1 MHAAVVVAG
10 LLTRRPANDKLAGR
24 VMPQSF
30 DIHNPPF
37 DRLTH
42 GEVSD
47 LRAALDI
54 GYFRPGEVIVER
66 NAASDQ
72 LHVIIKGA
80 VEERDGDE
88 VSARLGPKDSFD
100 ARAVV
105 HGAAG
110 SRFIAAEETL
120 CYLVPRPTV
129 LALIRDNSGF
139 AAFFYSEISRKLD
152 SYSRRQQVEGMESV
166 LRARVRDARAHPA
179 VFIDGTATIEAAG
192 RLMRERDNNALFVR
206 DAERIGIVTGMN
218 LSKAVVLDRR
228 PLDTEVRVVSH
239 FDVVAVDEDDFIF
252 EALILMTR
260 HSKRRLAVKANG
272 GYIGVLEDIDI
283 LGLVAGNSQLVPGRI
298 DRAQNVDDLAQAA
311 QDIGRQV
318 ERLAGERVRVEAI
331 AEITSDLNRRLVTKL
346 FEMIA
351 PPSIRDSGCLMIMGS
366 EGRGEQTVRTDQD
379 NGLLLAAPV
388 PVSDLKSLRADFTA
402 ALERFGFPPCPG
414 DVMVRNPQ
422 WSQPVDDFI
431 GQIKSWVMT
440 PDDSS
445 AMNLGIF
452 FDAVGVTGKVELV
465 QRAKTA
471 MIEMMRGETAY
482 LAHFARYIDQFAGAS
497 AGMLASIM
505 ASVGVGSDLI
515 DIKKTGTF
523 PIVHGIRTLS
533 IERGIMVTPTTRR
546 IAALVADGVLS
557 EELGRELASAL
568 SYFMEIRLR
577 SQLRAVK
584 TGQREMESIVRLSE
598 LSTSDRDLL
607 RDALRVV
614 KQFREVIRYRYH
626 LGLF

>member
-1 MHAAVVVAG
+1 
-10 LLTRRPANDKLAGR
+10 
-24 VMPQSF
+24 
-30 DIHNPPF
+30 
-37 DRLTH
+37 
-42 GEVSD
+42 
-47 LRAALDI
+47 
-54 GYFRPGEVIVER
+54 
-66 NAASDQ
+66 
-72 LHVIIKGA
+72 
-80 VEERDGDE
+80 
-88 VSARLGPKDSFD
+88 
-100 ARAVV
+100 
-105 HGAAG
+105 
-110 SRFIAAEETL
+110 
-120 CYLVPRPTV
+120 
-129 LALIRDNSGF
+129 
-139 AAFFYSEISRKLD
+139 
-152 SYSRRQQVEGMESV
+152 
-166 LRARVRDARAHPA
+166 
-179 VFIDGTATIEAAG
+179 
-192 RLMRERDNNALFVR
+192 
-206 DAERIGIVTGMN
+206 
-218 LSKAVVLDRR
+218 
-228 PLDTEVRVVSH
+228 
-239 FDVVAVDEDDFIF
+239 
-252 EALILMTR
+252 MTR
-260 HSKRRLAVKANG
+260 HSKRRLAVKADG
-272 GYIGVLEDIDI
+272 SYIGVLEDIDI

-298 DRAQNVDDLAQAA
+298 DRAQGVDDLAQAA

-318 ERLAGERVRVEAI
+318 ERLARERVRVEPI

-346 FEMIA
+346 FEVIA
-351 PPSIRDSGCLMIMGS
+351 PPSIRDVGCLMIMGS

-379 NGLLLAAPV
+379 NGLLLAAPI
-388 PVSDLKSLRADFTA
+388 PDADLARFRTDFTA

-431 GQIKSWVMT
+431 RQIKSWIMM

-465 QRAKTA
+465 ARAKTA
-471 MIEMMRGETAY
+471 MVDMMRGETAY

-533 IERGIMVTPTTRR
+533 IERGIMATPTTRR
-546 IAALVADGVLS
+546 IADLVTAGVLG
-557 EELGRELASAL
+557 EDLGRELASAL

-614 KQFREVIRYRYH
+614 KQFREVIRHRYH

>member
-1 MHAAVVVAG
+1 
-10 LLTRRPANDKLAGR
+10 
-24 VMPQSF
+24 
-30 DIHNPPF
+30 
-37 DRLTH
+37 
-42 GEVSD
+42 
-47 LRAALDI
+47 
-54 GYFRPGEVIVER
+54 
-66 NAASDQ
+66 
-72 LHVIIKGA
+72 
-80 VEERDGDE
+80 
-88 VSARLGPKDSFD
+88 
-100 ARAVV
+100 
-105 HGAAG
+105 
-110 SRFIAAEETL
+110 
-120 CYLVPRPTV
+120 
-129 LALIRDNSGF
+129 
-139 AAFFYSEISRKLD
+139 
-152 SYSRRQQVEGMESV
+152 
-166 LRARVRDARAHPA
+166 
-179 VFIDGTATIEAAG
+179 
-192 RLMRERDNNALFVR
+192 
-206 DAERIGIVTGMN
+206 
-218 LSKAVVLDRR
+218 
-228 PLDTEVRVVSH
+228 VVSH
-239 FDVVAVDEDDFIF
+239 FDVVAVEENDFIF

-272 GYIGVLEDIDI
+272 SYIGVLEDIDI

-351 PPSIRDSGCLMIMGS
+351 PPSIREVGCLMIMGS

-379 NGLLLAAPV
+379 NGLLLAMPV
-388 PVSDLKSLRADFTA
+388 PGLDLKNFRANFTA

-414 DVMVRNPQ
+414 DVMVRNPD

-431 GQIKSWVMT
+431 QQIKSWIMT

-465 QRAKTA
+465 QQTKTA
-471 MIEMMRGETAY
+471 MIAMMRGETAY

-505 ASVGVGSDLI
+505 VSVGVGSDLI

-533 IERGIMVTPTTRR
+533 IDRGIMVTPTARR
-546 IAALVADGVLS
+546 IAALVTDGVLG
-557 EELGRELASAL
+557 EELGRELVSAL

-584 TGQREMESIVRLSE
+584 TGHREMESIVRLSE

-607 RDALRVV
+607 RDGLRVV
-614 KQFREVIRYRYH
+614 KQFREVIRHRYH

>member
-1 MHAAVVVAG
+1 
-10 LLTRRPANDKLAGR
+10 
-24 VMPQSF
+24 MPQSF

-37 DRLTH
+37 DRLSH
-42 GEVSD
+42 GEAND

-72 LHVIIKGA
+72 LHVIIKGG

-88 VSARLGPKDSFD
+88 IEAKLGPKDSFD

-110 SRFIAAEETL
+110 SRFVAAEETL
-120 CYLVPRPTV
+120 CYLVPRSAI
-129 LALIRDNSGF
+129 LALIRGNPAF

-152 SYSRRQQVEGMESV
+152 SYSRRQEPEGVESV

-179 VFIDGTATIEAAG
+179 VFIDGAATIEAAG

-206 DAERIGIVTGMN
+206 DGARTGIVTGMN

-228 PLDTEVRVVSH
+228 PLDVPVRAVCH
-239 FDVVAVDEDDFIF
+239 FDVVAVEQDDFMF

-260 HSKRRLAVKANG
+260 HNKRRLAVRANG
-272 GYIGVLEDIDI
+272 SFVGVLEDIDI

-298 DRAQNVDDLAQAA
+298 DRAQSIDDLAQAA
-311 QDIGRQV
+311 QDIQGQV
-318 ERLAGERVRVEAI
+318 ERLAGERVRIDAI

-346 FEMIA
+346 FAMVA
-351 PPSIRDSGCLMIMGS
+351 PPSIRDAGCLMIMGS

-388 PVSDLKSLRADFTA
+388 PEADLASFRAAFTG

-414 DVMVRNPQ
+414 NVMVRNPQ

-431 GQIKSWVMT
+431 RQIKTWIMT
-440 PDDSS
+440 PDEFS

-452 FDAVGVTGKVELV
+452 FDAVGVAGRIDLV
-465 QRAKTA
+465 PRAKTA
-471 MIEMMRGETAY
+471 MAEMMRGESAY
-482 LAHFARYIDQFAGAS
+482 LAQFARYIDQFAGAS

-515 DIKKTGTF
+515 DIKKSGTF
-523 PIVHGIRTLS
+523 PIVHGVRTLS
-533 IERGIMVTPTTRR
+533 IERGIMVTPTAER
-546 IAALVADGVLS
+546 IAALVADGVLG
-557 EELGRELASAL
+557 EDLGRELASAL
-568 SYFMEIRLR
+568 SFFMEIRLR

-584 TGQREMESIVRLSE
+584 TGQREMEAIVRLSE

-607 RDALRVV
+607 RDSLRVV
-614 KQFREVIRYRYH
+614 KQFREVIRHRYH
-626 LGLF
+626 LGMF

>member
-1 MHAAVVVAG
+1 
-10 LLTRRPANDKLAGR
+10 
-24 VMPQSF
+24 MPQSF

-37 DRLTH
+37 DRLSH
-42 GEVSD
+42 GEAND

-72 LHVIIKGA
+72 LHVIIKGG

-88 VSARLGPKDSFD
+88 IEAKLGPKDSFD

-110 SRFIAAEETL
+110 SRFVAAEETL
-120 CYLVPRPTV
+120 CYLVPRPAI
-129 LALIRDNSGF
+129 LALIRGNPAF

-152 SYSRRQQVEGMESV
+152 SYSRRQEPEGVESV

-179 VFIDGTATIEAAG
+179 VFIDGAATIEAAG

-206 DAERIGIVTGMN
+206 DGARTGIVTGMN
-218 LSKAVVLDRR
+218 LSKAVVLDHRA
-228 PLDTEVRVVSH
+228 LDTEVRAICH
-239 FDVVAVDEDDFIF
+239 FDVVAVEQDDFLF

-272 GYIGVLEDIDI
+272 SYVGVLEDIDI

-298 DRAQNVDDLAQAA
+298 DRAQDVDDLAQAA

-318 ERLAGERVRVEAI
+318 ERLARERVRVEAI
-331 AEITSDLNRRLVTKL
+331 AEITSDLNRRLVTRL
-346 FEMIA
+346 FEVIA
-351 PPSIRDSGCLMIMGS
+351 PPSIRDAGCLMLMGS

-388 PVSDLKSLRADFTA
+388 PDADVVSFRAAFTA

-431 GQIKSWVMT
+431 RQIKSWIMM
-440 PDDSS
+440 PDESS

-471 MIEMMRGETAY
+471 MVDMMRGETAY

-505 ASVGVGSDLI
+505 ASVGVGNDLI

-533 IERGIMVTPTTRR
+533 IERGIMATQTTRR
-546 IAALVADGVLS
+546 IAALVTDGVLG

-584 TGQREMESIVRLSE
+584 SGQREMESIVRLSE

-614 KQFREVIRYRYH
+614 KRFREVIRHRYH

>member
-1 MHAAVVVAG
+1 
-10 LLTRRPANDKLAGR
+10 
-24 VMPQSF
+24 MPQSF

-37 DRLTH
+37 DRLSH
-42 GEVSD
+42 GEANG
-47 LRAALDI
+47 LRAVVDI

-72 LHVIIKGA
+72 LHVIIKG
-80 VEERDGDE
+80 VVDERDGDE
-88 VSARLGPKDSFD
+88 LAARLGAKDSFD

-110 SRFIAAEETL
+110 SHFIAAEETL
-120 CYLVPRPTV
+120 CYLIPRPTI
-129 LALIRDNSGF
+129 LGLIRDNPGF

-152 SYSRRQQVEGMESV
+152 SYSRRQEPEGVESV
-166 LRARVRDARAHPA
+166 LRARVRDARGHPA
-179 VFIDGTATIEAAG
+179 VFIDGAATIETAG

-206 DAERIGIVTGMN
+206 DGERIGIVTGMN
-218 LSKAVVLDRR
+218 LSKAVVLGHR
-228 PLDTEVRVVSH
+228 PLDTEVRAISH
-239 FDVVAVDEDDFIF
+239 FDVVTVEQDDFIF

-260 HSKRRLAVKANG
+260 HSKRRLAVRANG
-272 GYIGVLEDIDI
+272 SYVGVLEDIDI

-298 DRAQNVDDLAQAA
+298 DRARGLDDLAQAA

-346 FEMIA
+346 FELIA
-351 PPSIRDSGCLMIMGS
+351 PPSIRDAGCLMIMGS
-366 EGRGEQTVRTDQD
+366 EGRCEQTVRTDQD

-388 PVSDLKSLRADFTA
+388 PAQDLATFRADFTA
-402 ALERFGFPPCPG
+402 ALDRFGFPPCPG
-414 DVMVRNPQ
+414 NVMVRNPQ
-422 WSQPVDDFI
+422 WSQPMNDFI
-431 GQIKSWVMT
+431 RQLKTWIMQ
-440 PDDSS
+440 PDESS

-452 FDAVGVTGKVELV
+452 FDAVGVTGKLELV
-465 QRAKTA
+465 QGAKTA
-471 MIEMMRGETAY
+471 MIEMMRGESAY

-515 DIKKTGTF
+515 DIKKAGTF
-523 PIVHGIRTLS
+523 PIVHGIRTMS
-533 IERGIMVTPTTRR
+533 IERGIEVTPTARR
-546 IAALVADGVLS
+546 IATLVADGELG
-557 EELGRELASAL
+557 EEFGRELASAL
-568 SYFMEIRLR
+568 SFFMEVRLR

-598 LSTSDRDLL
+598 LSTADRDLL

-614 KQFREVIRYRYH
+614 KQFREVIRHRYH
-626 LGLF
+626 LGLL

>member
-1 MHAAVVVAG
+1 
-10 LLTRRPANDKLAGR
+10 
-24 VMPQSF
+24 MPQSF

-37 DRLTH
+37 DRLSH
-42 GEVSD
+42 GEVND

-80 VEERDGDE
+80 VEEHDSDE
-88 VSARLGPKDSFD
+88 IAARLGAKDCFD

-129 LALIRDNSGF
+129 LALIRDNPGF

-152 SYSRRQQVEGMESV
+152 SYSRRREVEGVESV
-166 LRARVRDARAHPA
+166 LRARVRDARGHPA
-179 VFIDGTATIEAAG
+179 VFIDGTATIETAG

-206 DAERIGIVTGMN
+206 DGERIGIVTGMN
-218 LSKAVVLDRR
+218 LSKAVVGGRR
-228 PLDTEVRVVSH
+228 PRRNEVRGGSH
-239 FDVVAVDEDDFIF
+239 IDVVTVEQDDFIF

-272 GYIGVLEDIDI
+272 SYIGVLEDIDI

-298 DRAQNVDDLAQAA
+298 DRARGVDDLAQAA

-346 FEMIA
+346 FELIA
-351 PPSIRDSGCLMIMGS
+351 PPSIRDAGCLMIMGS

-379 NGLLLAAPV
+379 NGLLLATPV
-388 PVSDLKSLRADFTA
+388 PARDLATFRADFTA

-431 GQIKSWVMT
+431 RQIKTWIMQ
-440 PDDSS
+440 PDESS

-452 FDAVGVTGKVELV
+452 FDAVGVAGKVELV
-465 QRAKTA
+465 ARARTA
-471 MIEMMRGETAY
+471 MVEMMRGESAY

-515 DIKKTGTF
+515 DIKKSGTF
-523 PIVHGIRTLS
+523 PIVHGIRTMS
-533 IERGIMVTPTTRR
+533 IERGIMVTPTARR
-546 IAALVADGVLS
+546 IAALVAEGELG

-598 LSTSDRDLL
+598 LTTADRDLL

-614 KQFREVIRYRYH
+614 KQFREVIRHRYH